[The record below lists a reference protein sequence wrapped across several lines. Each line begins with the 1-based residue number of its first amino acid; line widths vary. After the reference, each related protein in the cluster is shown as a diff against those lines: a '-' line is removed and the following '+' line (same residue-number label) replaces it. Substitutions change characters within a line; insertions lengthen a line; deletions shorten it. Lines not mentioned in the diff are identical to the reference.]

1 MNKNNTYS
9 IINIL
14 IIFIIIILIFYYI
27 SYLSKLR
34 YKESFDNNLSFSYQS
49 GKSGISQTGTIKFDK
64 PFSNIPNVFTQVIGG
79 QGDMSNN
86 SYSVQVFNVTT
97 NGFDYS
103 KNKVYDMPVESE
115 NLKNMVA
122 IKLKPDTTQ
131 SFMWTAFG

>member
-14 IIFIIIILIFYYI
+14 IIFIIIIFIFYYI
-27 SYLSKLR
+27 SYLSKLK

-49 GKSGISQTGTIKFDK
+49 GKSGISQTGSIKFDK
-64 PFSNIPNVFTQVIGG
+64 PFSNIPNVFTQIIGG

-86 SYSVQVFNVTT
+86 SYSVQVFNITPT
-97 NGFDYS
+97 GFDYS
-103 KNKVYDMPVESE
+103 KNKVYDTPVQSE
-115 NLKNMVA
+115 NLKNMVV
-122 IKLKPDTTQ
+122 IKLQPDTTQ